1 MVKNRSEW
9 RKRNLKTELTYHREG
24 EYLIPDLMPPKS
36 PRIGVW
42 GIRRRDYLRKYHDGI
57 YTGMLLT
64 GKLNAYL
71 EEIDRSANEMFDL
84 LVKQYVDREG
94 VNELLKADNQMEWV
108 RRMNNIREQIE
119 EIVAS
124 ELIFA

>member
-1 MVKNRSEW
+1 M
-9 RKRNLKTELTYHREG
+9 KTELTYHREG
-24 EYLIPDLMPPKS
+24 EYLIPDLILPES

-42 GIRRRDYLRKYHDGI
+42 GIRRRDYLRKCHDGI

-64 GKLNAYL
+64 GKLNAHL

>member
-1 MVKNRSEW
+1 M
-9 RKRNLKTELTYHREG
+9 KTELTYHREG

-57 YTGMLLT
+57 YTGMLLSGT
-64 GKLNAYL
+64 LNAHL

-84 LVKQYVDREG
+84 LIKQYAERED
-94 VNELLKADNQMEWV
+94 VTEKLKASDQMEWV
-108 RRMNNIREQIE
+108 RRMNSIRERVE
-119 EIVAS
+119 ETIS
-124 ELIFA
+124 QELIYT